1 MKSSDGREDLSL
13 PGQQSSNVAIKKK
26 KKSKMRNLVR
36 IEFCLLGVWDG
47 ETQKLLH
54 VSITL
59 YTLLLYMEGV
69 GERRCFCFVLFCFF
83 AGKRRIL
90 FPREDLCRGLG
101 YLWISLGIYTL
112 TIAFGVDR
120 AFHKGDLR
128 VTVRMTVKVLDPL
141 PAKPPEIIQAKGA
154 YVKVEGCTVQSGLGL
169 LQTLNWAG
177 RIKQK

>member
-13 PGQQSSNVAIKKK
+13 PGQQSPNVARKK

-59 YTLLLYMEGV
+59 YTLLLYMDVGV
-69 GERRCFCFVLFCFF
+69 GERGCLFCFF

-90 FPREDLCRGLG
+90 PPSEDLCRGLG

-112 TIAFGVDR
+112 TIAFEVDR

-128 VTVRMTVKVLDPL
+128 VTVRMTVRVLDPL
-141 PAKPPEIIQAKGA
+141 PPKPPEIIQAKGA